1 MTHTL
6 IKKPRP
12 FALILIVLL
21 ILVTGLTGCGSNTM
35 KTQSNASVT
44 PNDSGATAN
53 SSSGNTSSS
62 TGSSSATS
70 VKVTLYFPA
79 PDASGLVPVERTV
92 PVTDG
97 EIIKAMF
104 AELSNPPSG
113 LEPAL
118 PKGTELLNATI
129 KDGIA
134 TINLSKQF
142 KSNFSGG
149 ATGEQLILYS
159 IVDTLTTLS
168 NVQSVQFLLDGA
180 QTVTILKE
188 FDTSSPLK
196 RNESLIRKI

>member
-1 MTHTL
+1 MIHTL
-6 IKKPRP
+6 VKKTRP
-12 FALILIVLL
+12 FALILIALLVLL
-21 ILVTGLTGCGSNTM
+21 TGLTGCGSNTV

-44 PNDSGATAN
+44 PSDSGSANN
-53 SSSGNTSSS
+53 SSSGNTSS

-92 PVTDG
+92 TVAND

-104 AELSNPPSG
+104 SELSNPPSG

-118 PKGTELLNATI
+118 PKGTELLSATV

-168 NVQSVQFLLDGA
+168 NVKSVQFLLDGA

-196 RNESLIRKI
+196 RNESLIRKL

>member
-1 MTHTL
+1 MIHTL
-6 IKKPRP
+6 FKKPRP
-12 FALILIVLL
+12 LAFILILLL
-21 ILVTGLTGCGSNTM
+21 ALLTGLIGCGTNTV

-44 PNDSGATAN
+44 PSDSGSTAN

-62 TGSSSATS
+62 DSTSTS

-79 PDASGLVPVERTV
+79 SDATGLVPVERTIT
-92 PVTDG
+92 VTNG
-97 EIIKAMF
+97 ETIKAMF
-104 AELSNPPSG
+104 TELSNPPSG

-118 PKGTELLNATI
+118 PKGTELLSATV

-159 IVDTLTTLS
+159 IVNTLTTLS
-168 NVQSVQFLLDGA
+168 NVQSVQFLLEGA
-180 QTVTILKE
+180 QTATILKE

-196 RNESLIRKI
+196 RNESLLLK

>member
-1 MTHTL
+1 MIHNL
-6 IKKPRP
+6 FKKHRP
-12 FALILIVLL
+12 SALILIVLMVL
-21 ILVTGLTGCGSNTM
+21 LTGLTGCGSNTM

-44 PNDSGATAN
+44 PSDSGSAAN
-53 SSSGNTSSS
+53 STSGNTSSS
-62 TGSSSATS
+62 SSSAAS

-92 PVTDG
+92 TVTNG
-97 EIIKAMF
+97 EIIKAIF
-104 AELSNPPSG
+104 TELSNPPSG
-113 LEPAL
+113 LEPVL
-118 PKGTELLNATI
+118 PKGTELLSATV

-134 TINLSKQF
+134 TVNLSKQF

-168 NVQSVQFLLDGA
+168 NVQSVQFLLEGA

>member
-1 MTHTL
+1 MIHNL
-6 IKKPRP
+6 LKKSRP
-12 FALILIVLL
+12 FALILIALLVLL
-21 ILVTGLTGCGSNTM
+21 TGLTGCGSNTV

-44 PNDSGATAN
+44 PSDSGSANN
-53 SSSGNTSSS
+53 SSSGNTSS

-92 PVTDG
+92 TVAND

-104 AELSNPPSG
+104 SELSNPPSG

-118 PKGTELLNATI
+118 PKGTELLSATV

-168 NVQSVQFLLDGA
+168 NVKSVQFLLDGA

-196 RNESLIRKI
+196 RNESLIRKL

>member
-1 MTHTL
+1 MIHTL
-6 IKKPRP
+6 LKKPRP
-12 FALILIVLL
+12 LAFILILLL
-21 ILVTGLTGCGSNTM
+21 SLLTGLTGCGTNTV

-44 PNDSGATAN
+44 PSDSGSNAN

-62 TGSSSATS
+62 ASTPTS

-79 PDASGLVPVERTV
+79 PDATGLVPVERTV
-92 PVTDG
+92 NVTNG
-97 EIIKAMF
+97 EIIKAVF
-104 AELSNPPSG
+104 TELGNPPSG
-113 LEPAL
+113 LEPVL
-118 PKGTELLNATI
+118 PKGTELLSATV
-129 KDGIA
+129 KDGVA

-168 NVQSVQFLLDGA
+168 NVQSVQFLLEGA
-180 QTVTILKE
+180 QTATILKE

-196 RNESLIRKI
+196 RNESILLK

>member
-1 MTHTL
+1 MIHNL
-6 IKKPRP
+6 LKKPRP

-21 ILVTGLTGCGSNTM
+21 VLLTGLTGCGSNTV

-44 PNDSGATAN
+44 PSDSANN

-92 PVTDG
+92 TVTND

-104 AELSNPPSG
+104 SELSNPPSG
-113 LEPAL
+113 VEPAL
-118 PKGTELLNATI
+118 PKGTELLSATV

-168 NVQSVQFLLDGA
+168 NVKSVQFLLDGA

-196 RNESLIRKI
+196 RNESLIRKL